1 MQRMVNGGTVNS
13 WICINFARNVQD
25 NVAHSFCHELA
36 QMCMTSGMVTMGF
49 DMFFVLSGVTIGTDF
64 FSQSQAF
71 NPQPVL
77 PVLSGRP
84 DQVERV
90 LKARF
95 HDVMTKLQPH
105 KKELDLLIVILPDN
119 NGSLYGTI

>member
-1 MQRMVNGGTVNS
+1 M
-13 WICINFARNVQD
+13 
-25 NVAHSFCHELA
+25 
-36 QMCMTSGMVTMGF
+36 
-49 DMFFVLSGVTIGTDF
+49 
-64 FSQSQAF
+64 
-71 NPQPVL
+71 L

-119 NGSLYGTI
+119 NGSLYGTG

>member
-1 MQRMVNGGTVNS
+1 MVIVS
-13 WICINFARNVQD
+13 
-25 NVAHSFCHELA
+25 
-36 QMCMTSGMVTMGF
+36 
-49 DMFFVLSGVTIGTDF
+49 VLLHRLFLILF
-64 FSQSQAF
+64 NCLQAF

-77 PVLSGRP
+77 PVMSGRP

-119 NGSLYGTI
+119 NGSLYGTR